1 MDKLITIY
9 HGSEN
14 IIAKPEY
21 GKGRLNNDFGQGF
34 YCTASEALAKEW
46 GTSRYP
52 RPARKPPAPAT

>member
-34 YCTASEALAKEW
+34 YCTASEALAK
-46 GTSRYP
+46 
-52 RPARKPPAPAT
+52 